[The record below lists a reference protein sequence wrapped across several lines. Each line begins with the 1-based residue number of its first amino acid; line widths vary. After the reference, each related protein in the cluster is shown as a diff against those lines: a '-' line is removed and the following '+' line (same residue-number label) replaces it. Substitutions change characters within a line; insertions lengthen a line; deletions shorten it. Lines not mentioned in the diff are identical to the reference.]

1 MRDITIHVRFIHPP
15 IPDRQF
21 DWCATYDHDEPDD
34 EGNMPAGYGK
44 TPSAALGD
52 LLEIIQS
59 TRKHNMPNT
68 TGGGPYTKSDERGEK
83 ADDDL
88 WGDIIKPA
96 VGALA
101 DLKQAGDTLVA
112 RLPDVEFGGL
122 LDDSREEIIGEICS
136 ELEDRGMSW
145 GMIDKARAA
154 MRKVAGLTVLT

>member
-1 MRDITIHVRFIHPP
+1 
-15 IPDRQF
+15 
-21 DWCATYDHDEPDD
+21 
-34 EGNMPAGYGK
+34 
-44 TPSAALGD
+44 
-52 LLEIIQS
+52 
-59 TRKHNMPNT
+59 MPNT

-88 WGDIIKPA
+88 WGDIVKPA

-122 LDDSREEIIGEICS
+122 LDDNREEIIGEICS